1 MSQGKEPM
9 RDPEVIAAGQL
20 TLSFLLHDYNT
31 SIGYDLKAKH
41 DGVFLY
47 LHLNKENVKH

>member
-31 SIGYDLKAKH
+31 SIGYDLKVNMPGFSLFTFEQRKCEA
-41 DGVFLY
+41 
-47 LHLNKENVKH
+47 